1 MLLEVGLT
9 NFKAFGDVAQAAPLS
24 KITLIYGPN
33 SSGKSSIIQALMM
46 LKQSALLAGNSATIW
61 GLITRGEWIDLGSYS
76 ALLHCHDLDRKLGL
90 NLTFGQS
97 MNHVDVQMEFVGV
110 TDVDQTGRE
119 YYEDSAI
126 LSRVIYRMVRDGN
139 PLVEAALESNGGSWW
154 RVLVSAADAS
164 LDTKILDFSRTLR
177 FLPELRL
184 LELELLLERN
194 QAVLSEHEQGLIRQR
209 ARSRR
214 LECSEERGRY
224 QALRAMTEEQRLQ
237 LPQLDRDLRR
247 VRDNMRALCRKSRPD
262 ILRSLERSLTPK
274 QMLALKGIPSSV
286 TEMLSSIRYL
296 GPLRS
301 PPERLYRMSGVGSY
315 TSGLRGEFVPHRL
328 YYQPG
333 LISVVNEW
341 FREFEIPYKL
351 RVEKVGDMAITG
363 EHVALLVLEDANT
376 GARVTLS
383 DVGYGVNQLLPVIVE
398 GVDWFM
404 GGDDRVLCVEQP
416 EIHLH
421 PRLQARLGDLMIET
435 IGGRSEKQWVV
446 ETHSEMLIL
455 RLQRRIR
462 EGKLD
467 SSDVSVLYVEPGADD
482 IEGSAIRTL
491 RLDDKGDFIDDWP
504 GGFFEESFQELIT

>member
-9 NFKAFGDVAQAAPLS
+9 NFKAFGDVTQTAPLS

-33 SSGKSSIIQALMM
+33 SGGKSSIIQALLM

-76 ALLHCHDLDRKLGL
+76 ALLHCHDLERQLGL
-90 NLTFGQS
+90 NLTFGQRT
-97 MNHVDVQMEFVGV
+97 NHVDVHMEFVGV
-110 TDVDQTGRE
+110 TDVDPNGRAH
-119 YYEDSAI
+119 YEDSAI

-139 PLVEAALESNGGSWW
+139 PLVEAALESDGGSWW
-154 RVLVSAADAS
+154 RALVSASDAS
-164 LDTKILDFSRTLR
+164 LDTKILDFSRALR

-194 QAVLSEHEQGLIRQR
+194 QAALPEREQGLIQER

-214 LECSEERGRY
+214 LECNRERGRY
-224 QALRAMTEEQRLQ
+224 QALSVMPEEQRLQ
-237 LPQLDRDLRR
+237 LPQLDRDLRQA
-247 VRDNMRALCRKSRPD
+247 RDKMQALCRKSRPE
-262 ILRSLERSLTPK
+262 IERSLERALTPK
-274 QMLALKGIPSSV
+274 QMLALKGIPDSV
-286 TEMLSSIRYL
+286 TEVLRSVRYL

-301 PPERLYRMSGVGSY
+301 PPERLYRMSGVESY

-333 LISVVNEW
+333 LISDVNDW
-341 FREFEIPYKL
+341 FRKFEIPYTL
-351 RVEKVGDMAITG
+351 RVDKVGEMAVTG
-363 EHVALLVLEDANT
+363 EHVALVLEDANT
-376 GARVTLS
+376 GAQVTLS

-404 GGDDRVLCVEQP
+404 GGDERVLCVEQP

-421 PRLQARLGDLMIET
+421 PRLQARLADLMIET
-435 IGGRSEKQWVV
+435 IGGRSEKQWIV
-446 ETHSEMLIL
+446 ETHSEMLVL

-467 SSDVSVLYVEPGADD
+467 SSDVSVLYVDPDTEHTA
-482 IEGSAIRTL
+482 GSTIRTL
-491 RLDDKGDFIDDWP
+491 RLDNRGDFIDHWP
-504 GGFFEESFQELIT
+504 SGFFEESFQELMS